1 MKKVVYILFVLA
13 LLVPINVTAAVANSS
28 GYTSLKIY
36 LFSNNNCKE
45 CEEEKECI
53 EDYKEDKFINVEYIN
68 IKDNE
73 KLYNEIKE
81 SLKIKKDNVPLV
93 IIGSN
98 YFLGF
103 NDRIK
108 GNLIEAIKAYEE
120 NKDYC
125 DVVTKIKNK
134 EDIKECL
141 KVNKNI
147 YKDNIFISVIIM
159 IIAII
164 VLVIVGRLVVKKIVK
179 G

>member
-1 MKKVVYILFVLA
+1 MNKLLSIIIIFIILII
-13 LLVPINVTAAVANSS
+13 PINVNAVVSNSF
-28 GYTSLKIY
+28 YNIKINVFY
-36 LFSNNNCKE
+36 KDNCKE
-45 CEEEKECI
+45 CEEEKEWI

-164 VLVIVGRLVVKKIVK
+164 VLVIIGRLVVKKIVK

>member
-1 MKKVVYILFVLA
+1 MNKLLSIIIIFIILII
-13 LLVPINVTAAVANSS
+13 PINVNAVVSNSF
-28 GYTSLKIY
+28 YNIKINVFY
-36 LFSNNNCKE
+36 KDNCKE
-45 CEEEKECI
+45 CEEEKEWI

>member
-1 MKKVVYILFVLA
+1 MNKLLSIIIIFIILII
-13 LLVPINVTAAVANSS
+13 PINVNAVVSNSF
-28 GYTSLKIY
+28 YNIKINVFY
-36 LFSNNNCKE
+36 KDNCKE
-45 CEEEKECI
+45 CEEEKEWI

-120 NKDYC
+120 SKDYC

-164 VLVIVGRLVVKKIVK
+164 VLVIIGRLVVKKIVK

>member
-1 MKKVVYILFVLA
+1 MNKLLSIIIIFIILII
-13 LLVPINVTAAVANSS
+13 PINVNAVVSNSF
-28 GYTSLKIY
+28 YNIKINVFY
-36 LFSNNNCKE
+36 KDNCKE
-45 CEEEKECI
+45 CEEEKEWI

-120 NKDYC
+120 SKDYC